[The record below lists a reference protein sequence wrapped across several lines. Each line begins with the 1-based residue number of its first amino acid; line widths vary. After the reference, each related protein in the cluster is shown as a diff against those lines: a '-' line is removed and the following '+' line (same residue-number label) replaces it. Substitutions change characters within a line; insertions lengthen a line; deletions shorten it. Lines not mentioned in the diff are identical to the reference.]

1 MEGDIYYKR
10 DFVFLN
16 EEGNINSKSY
26 TVEITTGGGFYSKT
40 INIRIYKYDDDYS
53 LINYE
58 FEWLQYA
65 IKEEFQKKYTSSCL
79 TDNQIFLYFVQE
91 VLETITELV
100 TKYKKEI
107 TNYCSLYN
115 ETYRNDYD
123 EYVHEEACKIISE
136 NMRFFIKEKNYNI
149 EIKPKEF
156 NNDLLSVK
164 TYTNNYDIYINSF

>member
-16 EEGNINSKSY
+16 EKGYINSKEY
-26 TVEITTGGGFYSKT
+26 TVEITTGGGSYSKT
-40 INIRIYKYDDDYS
+40 INIIIYEYDYYNS
-53 LINYE
+53 LIDYE
-58 FEWLQYA
+58 FEWLA
-65 IKEEFQKKYTSSCL
+65 DVIKEEFKKKYKSSCL
-79 TDNQIFLYFVQE
+79 TDNEIFLYFVQE

-107 TNYCSLYN
+107 TNYCSLYI
-115 ETYRNDYD
+115 ETVREDYD
-123 EYVHEEACKIISE
+123 EYVHQEACKIISE
-136 NMRFFIKEKNYNI
+136 NMRFFIKENYNI

-164 TYTNNYDIYINSF
+164 TYTNSYDLP